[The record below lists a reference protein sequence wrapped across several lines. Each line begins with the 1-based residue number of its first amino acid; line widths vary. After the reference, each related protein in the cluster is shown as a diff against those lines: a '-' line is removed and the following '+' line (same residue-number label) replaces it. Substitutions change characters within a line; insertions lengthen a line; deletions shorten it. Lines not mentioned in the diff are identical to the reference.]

1 MDGAAGPRPS
11 RRGLLVVISG
21 PSGVGKSTV
30 KDRLSAE
37 HEFEFSVSATT
48 RRPRPGE
55 RDGVDYHFLEPD
67 RFRAMQEAGELLEWA
82 SYGGHSYGTPGTP
95 VRENLAAGRD
105 VLLDI
110 ENEGAMQVKAALP
123 EAITIFVLPPGPDEL
138 RARLTGRGDTTGI
151 DLVRRLE
158 VAEDQIAHARGHYDW
173 LVVNDDV
180 EQAVAEIL
188 RILTVSRRMSE

>member
-1 MDGAAGPRPS
+1 MAETEEALPS
-11 RRGLLVVISG
+11 GRGMLVVISG

-30 KDRLSAE
+30 IDRLAAE
-37 HEFEFSVSATT
+37 HDFDFSVSATT

-55 RDGVDYHFLEPD
+55 QDGVDYHFIDPG
-67 RFRAMQEAGELLEWA
+67 RFATMLDTGELLESA
-82 SYGGHSYGTPGTP
+82 KYGAHSYGTPVSP
-95 VRENLAAGRD
+95 VRESLAEGRD

-123 EAITIFVLPPGPDEL
+123 DAITIFVLPPGPEEL
-138 RARLTGRGDTTGI
+138 RARLMGRGDTTGA
-151 DLVRRLE
+151 DLAARLA
-158 VAEDQIAHARGHYDW
+158 VAEDQVAHAREHYDW

-188 RILTVSRRMSE
+188 RILKVSRRMSQ